1 MKKFSYTLMALM
13 LIVTAVNA
21 TEVNT
26 DQSNNIEKRLARVEL
41 EGQSLTA
48 RQMDSSDVSEGK
60 EHIQPGSR
68 AMGHNEY
75 VAEQEKR
82 SLELKQETSEEIDE
96 NVSSKV
102 VKKSESEDE
111 ELSARAFYYNS
122 HEGAYHR
129 AVAVSYY
136 GDQVTLEDGSVWN
149 VSSWDAW
156 KTLNWYTTDT
166 ILVMQNKWLFSSYK
180 FMLVNQNTGKE
191 VEVNLALGPYYLG
204 VYTHWIVAIDYYN
217 SQIILEDN
225 SVWDMNFFDSS
236 IINKWLVN
244 DTVII
249 GINESGSSLRPNI
262 LINVN
267 VLNYARGIC
276 LN

>member
-13 LIVTAVNA
+13 LFVTAVNA
-21 TEVNT
+21 AEVAT
-26 DQSNNIEKRLARVEL
+26 DQSGNVESKKYARVES
-41 EGQSLTA
+41 EGQSLTS
-48 RQMDSSDVSEGK
+48 RSMDASDASEGK

-68 AMGHNEY
+68 AMSHNEY

-82 SLELKQETSEEIDE
+82 SLELKQETS
-96 NVSSKV
+96 
-102 VKKSESEDE
+102 KKSEENISSEFAKESEDE
-111 ELSARAFYYNS
+111 ELSARGYYYNS

-136 GDQVTLEDGSVWN
+136 GDQVTLEDGSLWN

-166 ILVMQNKWLFSSYK
+166 ILVMQNKWMFSSYK

-204 VYTHWIVAIDYYN
+204 AYTHWIVAIDYYN

-236 IINKWLVN
+236 IINKWLIN

-249 GINESGSSLRPNI
+249 GVNESGSSLRPNI